1 MSYWNKS
8 LTSSTNTLDNVSLS
22 ARGRTVKSTSDEF
35 YEIEPAIVLDI
46 ILDIDHPYLR
56 DKQSTLV
63 PGQWPVDVNGKAP
76 LKTDQDY
83 TWIGRALIRL
93 IQTNSNVEK
102 EDLIWATP
110 LESNISEYPVLN
122 EIVGVVSYLGQYYY
136 TRKINKFNTPNA
148 NADFNMEL
156 VYGGFTKFGSTNPA
170 QGNRELL
177 VKTSD
182 PRVPYIGP
190 QSKLNIYGGVGF
202 IGALGRYFY
211 YNPRIRS
218 LKRREGDLVFESR
231 FGQSI
236 RFASYDDD
244 RKNDCGHNSDFSG
257 YTDYKGNGVKN
268 PKFNLEAGGGNPM
281 VLIRNRQRPISST
294 IVNEKNVGGYM
305 LEDVN
310 EDGTSIHLTSG
321 VTLSLFNTTKWL
333 KKKMWGNGS
342 EEQPLFNGITNFKF
356 PKLIGDQLVINSDRV
371 TISAKKNEL
380 FQYSKKRMAFV
391 TDDECTIDAQ
401 NQIIITTNNKT
412 VLNSPAIYLGEYNQT
427 NEPVLLG
434 QTSVNWLFDLCNWL
448 LAHTHWYN
456 HKHPDAQGGTT
467 GNANPTQTQTT
478 VQAASLTVLRNNL
491 NLLMSRR
498 VFTVGGGLAPGANGG
513 TIPSGE
519 PAVTITTPA
528 GSGVPGGWSGS
539 NRKYSTTEKQK
550 IQTQIEESKA
560 IAMSVS
566 STSDKTKASVAA
578 VKEDLASVQSSVRK
592 YHNGVTVTALKT
604 VQQQLKLANTNAL
617 LSKQY
622 SDQVQ
627 TLTETAA
634 TTDNEAVRIEAN
646 IAAKDAADKSKHYAN
661 LAEEN
666 KKAANSAAAVAA
678 KEVSNHEAAVAA
690 NNAAKNT
697 KLHGGRQ

>member
-8 LTSSTNTLDNVSLS
+8 LTSSTQTLDNVSLS
-22 ARGRTVKSTSDEF
+22 AARRSVKSTADEF
-35 YEIEPAIVLDI
+35 YEIEPAVVLDI
-46 ILDIDHPYLR
+46 ILDENHPYLA
-56 DKQSTLV
+56 DKQNTLV
-63 PGQWPVDVNGKAP
+63 PNQWPVDVNGKAP
-76 LKTDQDY
+76 LKTDKDY
-83 TWIGRALIRL
+83 TWIGRVLIRL
-93 IQTNSNVEK
+93 LETNINVEK
-102 EDLIWATP
+102 EDLIWAMP
-110 LESNISEYPVLN
+110 LESNISEYPLLN

-136 TRKINKFNTPNA
+136 TRKINKFNTINA
-148 NADFNMEL
+148 NADFNVEL
-156 VYGGFTKFGSTNPA
+156 IYGGFTKLQSTTPV
-170 QGNRELL
+170 QGNRELKQ
-177 VKTSD
+177 KTSD
-182 PRVPYIGP
+182 PYIPYIGP
-190 QSKLNIYGGVGF
+190 QSKLNIYGGVGY

-244 RKNDCGHNSDFSG
+244 RKNDCGHSSDFVG
-257 YTDYKGNGVKN
+257 YPDYKGNGIQN
-268 PKFNLEAGGGNPM
+268 PKSHLEAGGGNPM
-281 VLIRNRQRPISST
+281 LLIRNRQRSISSK

-321 VTLSLFNTTKWL
+321 VTLSLFKTVCL
-333 KKKMWGNGS
+333 KKMWGNGA
-342 EEQPLFNGITNFKF
+342 EEQPAFNGTTNFKF

-371 TISAKKNEL
+371 TISTKKNKL
-380 FQYSKKRMAFV
+380 FQYSKKRMSFV

-513 TIPSGE
+513 TILNGE
-519 PAVTITTPA
+519 PAVTIATPA

-539 NRKYSTTEKQK
+539 NRKYSSTEKQK
-550 IQTQIEESKA
+550 IQTQIEESRA

-592 YHNGVTVTALKT
+592 YHNSVTATALKT
-604 VQQQLKLANTNAL
+604 VQQQLKLANANAV

-678 KEVSNHEAAVAA
+678 KEVSNHEAVVAA